1 MIKVPDVTVKKIL
14 IKYFCIIK
22 EKITY
27 MECLLQSSM
36 FYRFYLFHSIFLCN
50 VDSALVSHSNAY
62 ISIWNRIEMFELY
75 SNVRI
80 QIPVLKECVLSTA
93 HTLEKWRLQMMKKK
107 HIKEERDFFTSTP
120 TLFKS

>member
-1 MIKVPDVTVKKIL
+1 
-14 IKYFCIIK
+14 
-22 EKITY
+22 

-120 TLFKS
+120 TLPPPPPPPPPPPRPKMSQKGNLSLT